1 MAKNTKQKR
10 SKDFDDDNLVS
21 KNDEKNVVRHQ
32 KKSGPPVPEVVN
44 MDTLAT
50 LLDDELYSHANAM
63 EHGRARAYDQR
74 HDTLPWEQ
82 EIAYARREIQ
92 IRHQRREAH
101 ERYVSALSR
110 QHMIDERNLP
120 YFQESDNRKFM
131 VLNLCLLCLNQKQ
144 ALCQTILM
152 HCVICRN

>member
-10 SKDFDDDNLVS
+10 SKDFDDNVVS
-21 KNDEKNVVRHQ
+21 KREEQVTPRFNR
-32 KKSGPPVPEVVN
+32 SAGPPVPEVMN
-44 MDTLAT
+44 MDHLAT

-74 HDTLPWEQ
+74 HDTFPWEQ

-92 IRHQRREAH
+92 IRNLRRDAH
-101 ERYVSALSR
+101 ERYTASLSR
-110 QHMIDERNLP
+110 QYVSDERNLP

-131 VLNLCLLCLNQKQ
+131 VMNLC
-144 ALCQTILM
+144 
-152 HCVICRN
+152 RY